1 VLLRKIYQFL
11 NHFVIFERFRLAS
24 LVQGVEAAFGRSLH
38 GIEGLHSL
46 HDRHSGFF
54 HSKVN

>member
-1 VLLRKIYQFL
+1 M
-11 NHFVIFERFRLAS
+11 NHFVVFERFRLAS
-24 LVQGVEAAFGRSLH
+24 LVQGVEAAFGRSLY

-46 HDRHSGFF
+46 DDRLSGFF